1 MHLTPANLAH
11 FLTGRGLISVETI
24 VAGDVS
30 VLDASRRNR
39 NFKVLRSSGPGLF
52 VKQMREMQADA
63 MLTLKREAACYELA
77 AEHPALRRLMPKLV
91 RYEPSR
97 HVLVLELLPDAE
109 SLLNYYTRRK
119 GFPPEIGRILG
130 ECLGIYHSQAGGL
143 VENEKLKGLLAR
155 QIPIILTLGRGGHGM
170 LGNFGRIGPAV
181 SALLQQHKDFEAL
194 LDALG
199 AEWRFDSL
207 IHGDMKWDN
216 VLVFPTRAEL
226 DFRIVDWEMADC
238 GDAAW
243 DVGAVLQSF
252 LSAWIMSMPIGSGLP
267 PEAYIGMA
275 SQPLEAMRPV
285 LKGFWQSYGL
295 TRKFSEAQS
304 KSELERSMRFGAARL
319 VWSAIE
325 QRLYVPKLDSAAT
338 ALLQV
343 SLNVLKD
350 PARAVKEL
358 LDG

>member
-1 MHLTPANLAH
+1 
-11 FLTGRGLISVETI
+11 
-24 VAGDVS
+24 
-30 VLDASRRNR
+30 
-39 NFKVLRSSGPGLF
+39 
-52 VKQMREMQADA
+52 
-63 MLTLKREAACYELA
+63 
-77 AEHPALRRLMPKLV
+77 MPKLV

-97 HVLVLELLPDAE
+97 HVLVLELLPEAE
-109 SLLNYYTRRK
+109 SLLNYYTRLK
-119 GFPPEIGRILG
+119 GFPPEIGRMLG
-130 ECLGIYHSQAGGL
+130 EGLGLYHSQAGGL
-143 VENEKLKGLLAR
+143 IENDKLKGLLAR
-155 QIPIILTLGRGGHGM
+155 QIPMILTLGRGGHGM
-170 LGNFGRIGPAV
+170 LGHFGRIGPAV

-216 VLVFPTRAEL
+216 VLVFPRAAEL

-238 GDAAW
+238 GDAGW

-267 PEAYIGMA
+267 PEAYVGMA

-285 LKGFWQSYGL
+285 LKAFWQSYAL
-295 TRKFSEAQS
+295 TREFGEAQS
-304 KSELERSMRFGAARL
+304 RSELERSMRFGAARL

-325 QRLYVPKLDSAAT
+325 QRLYVQQLDPAAT

-358 LDG
+358 LDA

>member
-1 MHLTPANLAH
+1 MHLTPANVVH
-11 FLTGRGLISVETI
+11 FLSGRGLIKAETI
-24 VAGDVS
+24 VGGGVS

-39 NFKVLRSSGPGLF
+39 NFKVLCSGAPGLF
-52 VKQMREMQADA
+52 VKQMRDMQADA
-63 MLTLKREAACYELA
+63 MLTLRREAACYEIA
-77 AEHPALRRLMPKLV
+77 ADHPALSRLMPKLV

-97 HVLVLELLPDAE
+97 HVLVVELLPEAE
-109 SLLNYYTRRK
+109 SLLNYYTRLK
-119 GFPPEIGRILG
+119 GFPPEIGRMLG
-130 ECLGIYHSQAGGL
+130 EGLGIYHSQAGGL
-143 VENEKLKGLLAR
+143 IENEKLRGLLAR
-155 QIPIILTLGRGGHGM
+155 QVPIILTLGRGGHGM
-170 LGNFGRIGPAV
+170 LGQFGRIGPAV
-181 SALLQQHKDFEAL
+181 SALLQQHKEFEAL

-216 VLVFPTRAEL
+216 VLVFPTPAGL

-267 PEAYIGMA
+267 PEAYVGMA
-275 SQPLEAMRPV
+275 TQPLEAMRPV
-285 LKGFWQSYGL
+285 LRAFWQSYAA
-295 TRKFSEAQS
+295 TRGFTEAQS
-304 KSELERSMRFGAARL
+304 RSELERSIRFGAARL

-325 QRLYVPKLDSAAT
+325 QRLYVPQLDPAAT

-350 PARAVKEL
+350 PRRAVREL
-358 LDG
+358 LDA